1 MTLDDLLKSPA
12 LRRVL
17 SAGEERM
24 GRVMGRVLASESVTS
39 GLRTLFTSA
48 LGARETFER
57 AMQEALHA
65 ANLPSRGDV
74 AALKKKL
81 EELESLIDGLAAR
94 VGEKGPA
101 GRRGKGGRRRGSLA
115 DGPAAFGRKR
125 APRRERCAAS
135 RS

>member
-17 SAGEERM
+17 SAGEERV

-48 LGARETFER
+48 LQARETFER

-101 GRRGKGGRRRGSLA
+101 REEGEKGAGEGEPRGRPRGFREEKGS
-115 DGPAAFGRKR
+115 
-125 APRRERCAAS
+125 
-135 RS
+135 

>member
-101 GRRGKGGRRRGSLA
+101 REEGQGGAEEGEPRGRPRGFREEKGS
-115 DGPAAFGRKR
+115 
-125 APRRERCAAS
+125 
-135 RS
+135 